1 MRKTRGRGLLKKRKK
16 QRDLLQRG
24 KVSKREREKAFEE
37 FGVFCILCQCPSKS
51 LHHVKFRKDGGRGVW
66 RNLAPLCEECHKK
79 VHRNELLAKWLQ
91 REREE
96 RFGPY
101 YWMDRFD
108 LYEQRLLSSPQKDQF
123 ERYMNEQEMKR
134 T

>member
-1 MRKTRGRGLLKKRKK
+1 MKKKKKK
-16 QRDLLQRG
+16 QRHRLQRG
-24 KVSKREREKAFEE
+24 NVSKREREKAFEA
-37 FGVFCILCQCPSKS
+37 FGVHCVLCEGPSSS

-66 RNLAPLCEECHKK
+66 RNLAPLCQACHEN
-79 VHRNELLAKWLQ
+79 VHRNEPLAQWLQ

-108 LYEQRLLSSPQKDQF
+108 LYEQGLLSSPKKDQF
-123 ERYMNEQEMKR
+123 ERYMNEQETKR